1 MLCMQRCVNNPCR
14 ISVHPLDLDER
25 LVGVCVTSLCSM
37 KNLLLIG
44 DSAKI
49 VWLVAFQVRRL
60 RLFYVSLMN
69 ERFVGGSV

>member
-1 MLCMQRCVNNPCR
+1 
-14 ISVHPLDLDER
+14 
-25 LVGVCVTSLCSM
+25 M

-44 DSAKI
+44 DAVKS

-69 ERFVGGSV
+69 KRFVGGSV